1 MERRCGKRKEER
13 EINFV
18 LKSIDFLDAR
28 ESNTISVSTPVC
40 FAGKDIRIRPQKAQ
54 CRFASAYVRR
64 SRPIT
69 LSDSRAVFFAIFQ
82 AAFQPRCNLSCRC
95 VKRRGTVSEGTIIR
109 FANMHGSDPRIS
121 DPAGVKPILRTACIV
136 VKQFCFSD

>member
-40 FAGKDIRIRPQKAQ
+40 FAGKDIRIRPQKAYSVCFGLCTAQ
-54 CRFASAYVRR
+54 
-64 SRPIT
+64 P
-69 LSDSRAVFFAIFQ
+69 SDNSVGQPRCFFAIFQ
-82 AAFQPRCNLSCRC
+82 AAFQPRCNLSCRR

-121 DPAGVKPILRTACIV
+121 DPAGVKPLLRTACIV